1 MTELEQKLAKS
12 KKQLLREEVTSFEKR
27 TAIAEKREQL
37 EYEELQSLQL
47 FQVES
52 KESYQLCF
60 HLYRSLT
67 FEIPLDKLENS

>member
-52 KESYQLCF
+52 KESINYAF
-60 HLYRSLT
+60 IY
-67 FEIPLDKLENS
+67 IAV